1 MKKITFAN
9 SKGGVGKT
17 TLTLNLINVLSQ
29 LNKKILV
36 FDIDPQANLSRALLS
51 NYTSKKNIE
60 LWFKNS
66 DEKELLNSI
75 EKTILK
81 NVLIVPAYNNLVLE
95 TNTYVTAMS
104 MGELILKN
112 NLIKMDEILK
122 KDIDYIFF
130 DSFPSMNKILLNVLL
145 ASDEIIIPI
154 EPHKF
159 SYEGYK
165 TIKEPYDNAIK
176 TLNQLGLKIT
186 NNMNYFIFNKV
197 QKNKTHEA
205 VIQAINNSEI
215 GTMVLKTKIPLSTTK
230 QKETMLMKFISIT
243 DKNPIGFLTNELIE
257 KGVL

>member
-36 FDIDPQANLSRALLS
+36 FDIDPQANLSRALLP

-60 LWFKNS
+60 LWFKDSNHN
-66 DEKELLNSI
+66 ELLNSI
-75 EKTILK
+75 EKTILE
-81 NVLIVPAYNNLVLE
+81 NVLIVPAYNNSALE

-104 MGELILKN
+104 MGELALKN
-112 NLIKMDEILK
+112 NLIKMEEILK
-122 KDIDYIFF
+122 KDIVYIFF

-165 TIKEPYDNAIK
+165 TIKEPYDTAIK

-186 NNMNYFIFNKV
+186 NNMNYFVINKV
-197 QKNKTHEA
+197 SKNKTHEA
-205 VIQAINNSEI
+205 VIQAINNSQI
-215 GTMVLKTKIPLSTTK
+215 GAMVLNTKIPLSTTK

-243 DKNPIGFLTNELIE
+243 VKKPIGFLTNELIE

>member
-1 MKKITFAN
+1 MKVITFAN

-29 LNKKILV
+29 LNKNILV

-51 NYTSKKNIE
+51 NYTSKQNIE
-60 LWFKNS
+60 LWFKDS
-66 DEKELLNSI
+66 EQKELLNSI
-75 EKTILK
+75 EKTNLE
-81 NVLIVPAYNNLVLE
+81 NVLIVPAYNNLILE

-112 NLIKMDEILK
+112 NLFKIKEILNK
-122 KDIDYIFF
+122 KIDYIFF

-165 TIKEPYDNAIK
+165 TIKEPYDKAIK
-176 TLNQLGLKIT
+176 TLNQLG
-186 NNMNYFIFNKV
+186 
-197 QKNKTHEA
+197 
-205 VIQAINNSEI
+205 
-215 GTMVLKTKIPLSTTK
+215 
-230 QKETMLMKFISIT
+230 
-243 DKNPIGFLTNELIE
+243 
-257 KGVL
+257 

>member
-1 MKKITFAN
+1 MKIITFAN

-17 TLTLNLINVLSQ
+17 TLTLNIINILSQ

-36 FDIDPQANLSRALLS
+36 FDIDPQANLSRALIS
-51 NYTSKKNIE
+51 NYTSNKNIE
-60 LWFKNS
+60 LWFKDSNNN
-66 DEKELLNSI
+66 ELLNSI
-75 EKTILK
+75 EETNIE
-81 NVLIVPAYNNLVLE
+81 NVLMIPAYKNLVLE
-95 TNTYVTAMS
+95 TNTFVTAMS

-112 NLIKMDEILK
+112 NLSKMKDILANK
-122 KDIDYIFF
+122 IDYIFF

-154 EPHKF
+154 EPHQF

-176 TLNQLGLKIT
+176 TLNQFGLNLK
-186 NNMNYFIFNKV
+186 NNMNYFVINKV
-197 QKNKTHEA
+197 QKNKTHNA
-205 VIQAINNSEI
+205 VIEAIMNSEI
-215 GTMVLKTKIPLSTTK
+215 GGNILKTKIPLSTVK
-230 QKETMLMKFISIT
+230 QKETMLMKFNSIT